1 MYGLGEKPCFCDTL
15 NPHCHRYRK
24 FTCGHA
30 VKTGALALPLLATSP
45 PPKAE
50 QARQPTLVLVSRA
63 VILYIVI
70 FYSKTEIEA
79 LIDHL
84 PPPIHEHI
92 VDFVTLGC

>member
-15 NPHCHRYRK
+15 NPHCHRYRN

-79 LIDHL
+79 LIDHF
-84 PPPIHEHI
+84 PPLIHEHR